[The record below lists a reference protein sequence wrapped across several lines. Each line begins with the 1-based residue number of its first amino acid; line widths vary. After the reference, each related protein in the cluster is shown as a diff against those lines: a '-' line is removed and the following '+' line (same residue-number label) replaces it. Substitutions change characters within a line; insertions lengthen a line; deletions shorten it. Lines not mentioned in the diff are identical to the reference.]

1 MIVVAVI
8 LALSGAFF
16 IGRFLSEWG
25 VEMPNRASYLWYGVL
40 LLIAAYGCVAASGV
54 ANG

>member
-1 MIVVAVI
+1 MVVVAVI
-8 LALSGAFF
+8 LALAGVLS
-16 IGRFLSEWG
+16 IGRFLSDWG